1 LSDRDLLDLLRGGD
15 QGAFQQIFRTY
26 YGRLVGLAGALVR
39 DAAAGEEIVQDVMLE
54 LWRRRE
60 TLVIETT
67 LQAYLFRATRNRAL
81 NVLRHA
87 RVERRAAPLVRADA
101 TAPAR
106 ADENI
111 AEAEIQQA
119 LETAVAAL
127 PDRCREAFELSR
139 VHGLSYAEIARVMDV
154 SVKTVEAQM
163 GKALRLL
170 RERLAAWLPRGGDI

>member
-1 LSDRDLLDLLRGGD
+1 VSDRDLLDLLRSGD
-15 QGAFQQIFRTY
+15 QGAFQQIFRSHYT
-26 YGRLVGLAGALVR
+26 RLVGLAGAMLR
-39 DAAAGEEIVQDVMLE
+39 DTAAGEEIVQDVMLE

-87 RVERRAAPLVRADA
+87 RVAQRAEPLMRAESP
-101 TAPAR
+101 APAR
-106 ADENI
+106 ADDAV
-111 AEAEIQQA
+111 AEAEIQRA
-119 LETAVAAL
+119 LAAAVAAL
-127 PDRCREAFELSR
+127 PDRCRETFELSR
-139 VHGLSYAEIARVMDV
+139 VHGLSYAEIARVMDI

-170 RERLAAWLPRGGDI
+170 RERLAPWLPQGGDF